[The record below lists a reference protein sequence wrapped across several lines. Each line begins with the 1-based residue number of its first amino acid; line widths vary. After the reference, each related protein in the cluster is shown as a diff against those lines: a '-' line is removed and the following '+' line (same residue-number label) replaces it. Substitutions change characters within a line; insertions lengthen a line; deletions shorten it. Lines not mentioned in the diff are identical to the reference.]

1 MNKAKKF
8 FPLSFRGASLKDML
22 INILI
27 YMAINVVVSGWV
39 LGLLSGI
46 PLIGGVFTLAAW
58 IISFYTFAGIIFAV
72 LNYVG
77 GLSK

>member
-1 MNKAKKF
+1 MDKAKKI
-8 FPLSFRGASLKDML
+8 FPLSFRGASLKDMV
-22 INILI
+22 IGILL
-27 YMAINVVVSGWV
+27 YMAINVVAGWV

-46 PLIGGVFTLAAW
+46 PLVGAVCTLVAW
-58 IISFYTFAGIIFAV
+58 VISFYTLGGIVFTV

>member
-1 MNKAKKF
+1 MNKAKKI

-22 INILI
+22 IGVLI
-27 YMAINVVVSGWV
+27 YMAINVVAGWV
-39 LGLLSGI
+39 LGLFSGV
-46 PLIGGVFTLAAW
+46 PLIGAACMLVAW
-58 IISFYTFAGIIFAV
+58 IISFYTLGGIVFTV

>member
-1 MNKAKKF
+1 MSKAKKF

-27 YMAINVVVSGWV
+27 YMAINVVSGWV

-46 PLIGGVFTLAAW
+46 PLVGGVFTLAAW
-58 IISFYTFAGIIFAV
+58 LISFYTFAGIIFAV